1 MNRWFASILDFMSL
15 CARAAAAERYYEE
28 HKRLSVSGV
37 TRWTLHRA
45 VFDKLTHA

>member
-1 MNRWFASILDFMSL
+1 MKRWFASIVDLMSL
-15 CARAAAAERYYEE
+15 WGRVAAAERYYEE